1 LQTISQNRRL
11 RIEEKI
17 VCLIDEMSEFLSIS
31 QMKKL
36 QEVLL
41 ETLSERA
48 EQKEQIDNSE
58 YLSQDFLVI
67 QDFTSID
74 Y

>member
-1 LQTISQNRRL
+1 MRL

-17 VCLIDEMSEFLSIS
+17 VCLIDEMSEFLSVS

-41 ETLSERA
+41 ENLSERA

>member
-1 LQTISQNRRL
+1 MQTINQNRRL
-11 RIEEKI
+11 RIEEKA
-17 VCLIDEMSEFLSIS
+17 VCLIDEMSEFLSLS

-41 ETLSERA
+41 ENLSKRA
-48 EQKEQIDNSE
+48 EQEDQIDNSE

-67 QDFTSID
+67 
-74 Y
+74 

>member
-1 LQTISQNRRL
+1 MKTISQNRRL

-41 ETLSERA
+41 ENLSKRA

>member
-1 LQTISQNRRL
+1 MRL

-17 VCLIDEMSEFLSIS
+17 VCLIDEMSEFLSVS

-41 ETLSERA
+41 ENLSERA

-58 YLSQDFLVI
+58 YLSQDFLDI

>member
-1 LQTISQNRRL
+1 
-11 RIEEKI
+11 
-17 VCLIDEMSEFLSIS
+17 MSEFLSLS

-41 ETLSERA
+41 ENLSKRA
-48 EQKEQIDNSE
+48 EQEEQIDNSE

-67 QDFTSID
+67 
-74 Y
+74 

>member
-1 LQTISQNRRL
+1 
-11 RIEEKI
+11 
-17 VCLIDEMSEFLSIS
+17 MSEFLSIS

-41 ETLSERA
+41 ENLSKRA

>member
-1 LQTISQNRRL
+1 M
-11 RIEEKI
+11 EEKA
-17 VCLIDEMSEFLSIS
+17 VCLIDEMSEFLSVP

-41 ETLSERA
+41 KNLSKRA
-48 EQKEQIDNSE
+48 EQKESIDNSE

-67 QDFTSID
+67 TAGLRSRLE
-74 Y
+74 